1 MKRYLLTVV
10 NRNPTF
16 IVDDLVACGRYFG
29 FSVEFEDA
37 SVRPGEAPGTGFIAC
52 RLANDE
58 DAVSLAKRS
67 ISVQYVSRLLGD
79 GATFGEMVAAC
90 GGAEH
95 DVNEGSFAVKV
106 QCHNRR
112 ITDQMRKGF
121 IADLVEGMKLTAP
134 VNLKSPD
141 RLVLL
146 SLQFNVDGPLEPS
159 HCYASVYMCDGN
171 STFPDKFNLKKRKHL
186 NTTSMESAIA
196 LYSAVQGLVGPG
208 TVAYDPFCGSG
219 SILVAMASLGSS
231 VIGSDL
237 YFPSMFKDEEHSIF
251 ANFKQYG
258 MSDKLLGLMRCDFLN
273 DNLKYKDLDAIVT
286 DPPYGVREK
295 CVAEGVSPLLPL
307 LLRLYEYAASAL
319 KVGGRLVFWLPCGYN
334 FDATKELPRHP
345 SLTLVADSMQE
356 LGTRYC
362 RHLIT
367 LEKQADVDAKV
378 EFTAYDSSFLKV
390 RELVYTKV
398 DGYRGKSRRERK
410 KFAKELKVKL
420 HGLDK
425 TSQD

>member
-1 MKRYLLTVV
+1 MKRYLLTVA

-29 FSVEFEDA
+29 FSVEFEGA
-37 SVRPGEAPGTGFIAC
+37 SVRPGQAPGTGFIAC

-58 DAVSLAKRS
+58 DAVSLANRS
-67 ISVQYVSRLLGD
+67 ISVQSVSRLLGD
-79 GATFGEMVAAC
+79 GATFEEMVAAC
-90 GGAEH
+90 QGAEH

-121 IADLVEGMKLTAP
+121 IADLVEGLKLTAP

-146 SLQFNVDGPLEPS
+146 SLQFNVDGPLEPT

-219 SILVAMASLGSS
+219 SILVAMASLGSY

-237 YFPSMFKDEEHSIF
+237 YFPSMFKAVGVRWVSPIVIMVDKVIF
-251 ANFKQYG
+251 A
-258 MSDKLLGLMRCDFLN
+258 RFLEV
-273 DNLKYKDLDAIVT
+273 KKATTAIFSVQ
-286 DPPYGVREK
+286 GV
-295 CVAEGVSPLLPL
+295 LPTHGFV
-307 LLRLYEYAASAL
+307 EM
-319 KVGGRLVFWLPCGYN
+319 P
-334 FDATKELPRHP
+334 
-345 SLTLVADSMQE
+345 ADSVLRGCPTIADYDQE
-356 LGTRYC
+356 TCKFFTKPDGKFSVYSV
-362 RHLIT
+362 
-367 LEKQADVDAKV
+367 EADIA
-378 EFTAYDSSFLKV
+378 ACNYIAPN
-390 RELVYTKV
+390 RE
-398 DGYRGKSRRERK
+398 
-410 KFAKELKVKL
+410 
-420 HGLDK
+420 
-425 TSQD
+425 